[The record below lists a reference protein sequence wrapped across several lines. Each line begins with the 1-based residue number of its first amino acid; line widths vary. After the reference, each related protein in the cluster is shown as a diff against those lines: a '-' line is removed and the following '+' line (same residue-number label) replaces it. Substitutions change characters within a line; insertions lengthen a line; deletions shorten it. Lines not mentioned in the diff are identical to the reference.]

1 MKVQKQIVTIQEVDH
16 THHITPTKKLITRS
30 RTPGNVVSNSRS
42 ATALLQRALVVEPS
56 KHVMNTSKSKQM
68 FSFGVGPRFKPM
80 SIT

>member
-1 MKVQKQIVTIQEVDH
+1 MKLQKQIVTIQEVDH
-16 THHITPTKKLITRS
+16 NQVTPPKKMITRS

-68 FSFGVGPRFKPM
+68 FSFGVGARFKPM